1 MIASVA
7 LVAKTPANP
16 PATDVAIVEAAV
28 DEPIALAAAAVVTAA
43 FDAAAAIPATI
54 AEIVILNNPPRRD
67 LLLEFFFRYTPIP
80 IVQIQIVQDFNKG
93 MRW

>member
-7 LVAKTPANP
+7 LVAKTPATP

-28 DEPIALAAAAVVTAA
+28 DEPIAVAAAAVVTAA

-67 LLLEFFFRYTPIP
+67 LLLEFFFVTLRSLLFKFKLFKIST
-80 IVQIQIVQDFNKG
+80 KK
-93 MRW
+93 